1 MPLPVSSPPAGHQEG
16 TRRCLNGR
24 DRCLRLHTACSA
36 RLLFEAAPAKCF
48 PSPRILPRAHLAQL
62 ASAQVG
68 LGCNLDLHCVISSS
82 MPSSPKALC
91 SGVCCTDTHVSTEHA
106 SPKQNSSRA
115 DNVWATKVFRLKGKV
130 EGALS
135 CVCGKLHV
143 GSFICKLVTFQ
154 CAFGS
159 DFVNISK
166 NVPKYIWSKYPLKA
180 IPNTNNW

>member
-1 MPLPVSSPPAGHQEG
+1 MVDFALLLFRLCRAKMRKDGSEIVKVWDGVLRGLLENHLLTTYSTLCHCLWALHQQG

-48 PSPRILPRAHLAQL
+48 PSPPILPRAHLAQL

-91 SGVCCTDTHVSTEHA
+91 SGVCCRDTHVSLAYLSKT
-106 SPKQNSSRA
+106 KQ
-115 DNVWATKVFRLKGKV
+115 
-130 EGALS
+130 LS
-135 CVCGKLHV
+135 G
-143 GSFICKLVTFQ
+143 
-154 CAFGS
+154 
-159 DFVNISK
+159 
-166 NVPKYIWSKYPLKA
+166 W
-180 IPNTNNW
+180 